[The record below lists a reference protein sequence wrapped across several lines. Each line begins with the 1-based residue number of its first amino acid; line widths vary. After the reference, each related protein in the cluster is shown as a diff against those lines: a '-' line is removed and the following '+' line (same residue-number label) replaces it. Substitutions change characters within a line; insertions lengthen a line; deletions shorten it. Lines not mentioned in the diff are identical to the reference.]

1 MEACTA
7 AGVWVSIVPDLLT
20 EPTAELAVGLAI
32 GLARNIRDGDALVR
46 SGAFEGWRPV
56 LYGTGLDG
64 SIVSI
69 VGMGRVGR
77 AVAQR
82 LSGFGCRIL
91 GIDPAA
97 EMPAGVTREDLDT
110 ALATSD
116 FIILCAP
123 LTPGSHHQIG
133 ADALARMK
141 PGALLINIGRGSVV
155 DESAVAAALEAGS
168 LGGYAADVFEMED
181 WALPDRPKAID
192 ERLRTHPRTL
202 FTPHLGSAVTR
213 VRQAIEMRA
222 VDNIADVLEGRPPRD
237 AINAPEKSLAKRG
250 LEIHLRAHL
259 GAQIVDRG
267 EPLAGLDMPEGPA
280 VAGFQPLRDRAHAM
294 DRADLLA
301 EHDRAVGA
309 HQHLVA
315 LFGVHQIDAGRDQAA
330 LDQRGERHP
339 RRLARGH
346 ERRNRR
352 RLQRFDRGDSLHR
365 GLRVIRIALDTDIPA
380 AEFLRDRAGGAGA
393 VERIEHQI
401 VRA

>member
-1 MEACTA
+1 MMRPRILVTNWVHEATLQQLSLLGDVDSNETRSPWPRDEVMRRAEKADAILAFMTDCIDAAFLARCKRLRVVACALKGYDNFDLEACTA
-7 AGVWVSIVPDLLT
+7 SGVWISIVPDLLT

-46 SGAFEGWRPV
+46 AGAFEGWRPV

-64 SIVSI
+64 AIVSI

-97 EMPAGVTREDLDT
+97 QMPAGVTKEDLDA

-116 FIILCAP
+116 FIIVCAP

-133 ADALARMK
+133 TDALARIK

-155 DESAVAAALEAGS
+155 DESAVAAALDTDL

-181 WALPDRPKAID
+181 WALPERPKAID
-192 ERLRTHPRTL
+192 QRLRTHPRTL

-222 VDNIADVLEGRPPRD
+222 VANIADVLEGRPPRD
-237 AINAPEKSLAKRG
+237 AINAPEKSLAS
-250 LEIHLRAHL
+250 
-259 GAQIVDRG
+259 
-267 EPLAGLDMPEGPA
+267 AG
-280 VAGFQPLRDRAHAM
+280 
-294 DRADLLA
+294 
-301 EHDRAVGA
+301 
-309 HQHLVA
+309 
-315 LFGVHQIDAGRDQAA
+315 
-330 LDQRGERHP
+330 
-339 RRLARGH
+339 
-346 ERRNRR
+346 
-352 RLQRFDRGDSLHR
+352 
-365 GLRVIRIALDTDIPA
+365 
-380 AEFLRDRAGGAGA
+380 
-393 VERIEHQI
+393 
-401 VRA
+401 